1 MPTKVILAPGYEVIA
16 KASFDDV
23 VAMMRDPARGSHV
36 PIESTQ
42 GGRVLINPGH
52 VTLISE
58 EPDAVSGG
66 PFGLG
71 TLPAQ
76 SDSPVS
82 R

>member
-1 MPTKVILAPGYEVIA
+1 MPTRIVLAPGYEVIA

-23 VAMMRDPARGSHV
+23 KKALSETAPGGHF
-36 PIESTQ
+36 PIESVQ

-58 EPDAVSGG
+58 EPGAVTGG

-71 TLPAQ
+71 QPPTP
-76 SDSPVS
+76 
-82 R
+82 